1 MALSKLKTEE
11 VNEAHATHDDEC
23 GGAGECDE
31 RTEMGGRR
39 KCFRWAGSTEQYKSI
54 PVRFREWLAEIL
66 RQTIFL
72 GWAVEHLEGDSQNL
86 AGMFLPN
93 SVHA

>member
-1 MALSKLKTEE
+1 MRRTRRTTMSVGARAS
-11 VNEAHATHDDEC
+11 ATN
-23 GGAGECDE
+23 GP
-31 RTEMGGRR
+31 EMGGRGRR